1 MMLINTKAQ
10 LKYNL
15 SIDIKK
21 KLLKLFYKKSGI
33 QNFPGF
39 RVRVWV
45 SYPKKLGILGSG
57 SGFIPEKNGC
67 TGFGYG
73 FGCGYP
79 NPNPKPGFFWVLL
92 YVDK

>member
-1 MMLINTKAQ
+1 M
-10 LKYNL
+10 KYNL

-45 SYPKKLGILGSG
+45 SYPKKLGIPGSG
-57 SGFIPEKNGC
+57 ADTRTQIC
-67 TGFGYG
+67 L
-73 FGCGYP
+73 
-79 NPNPKPGFFWVLL
+79 FFRVLL
-92 YVDK
+92 YGYDTLKKVLKDKLQELFLKQMITNQLKSNYS